1 MAKEK
6 KNKGGKSGRSGKRKR
21 QAELCDSPWCQIRDS
36 PIHGRGLVAT
46 KDIPAGTRVIEYV
59 GEKISKAESDR
70 RGEKQYE
77 RAEETGEGSVYL
89 FTLNKRYD
97 IDGNVPWNAARL
109 INHSCEP
116 NCETDIIK
124 GHIWIIALREIGEG
138 EELFY
143 NYGFDLE
150 YFEHH
155 PCLCGTDS
163 CQGYIVAEEH
173 WKALRKE
180 LKKRARKEKEKKKR
194 KKRKKEEKAKAR
206 KKKSRSK

>member
-1 MAKEK
+1 MAKKSK
-6 KNKGGKSGRSGKRKR
+6 KAKGDKSGKKRRK
-21 QAELCDSPWCQIRDS
+21 ANVCDSEWCAIRDS

-46 KDIPAGTRVIEYV
+46 RDIPAGTRVIEYV
-59 GEKISKAESDR
+59 GEKITKAESDR
-70 RGEKQYE
+70 RGEEQYE

-124 GHIWIIALREIGEG
+124 GHIWIISLREIEKG

-163 CQGYIVAEEH
+163 CLGYIVAEEH
-173 WKALRKE
+173 WKTLKKE

-194 KKRKKEEKAKAR
+194 KKEKKKAREKAK
-206 KKKSRSK
+206 SK